1 MYNEKSKERTMRY
14 MKEKREKLTLNFPL
28 VYKDKY
34 KQFADSQ
41 GISLTSLIIELI
53 DKEIEKQ
60 GFKYTEEKK

>member
-28 VYKDKY
+28 GYKDKY

-41 GISLTSLIIELI
+41 
-53 DKEIEKQ
+53 EIEKQ

>member
-28 VYKDKY
+28 GYKDK
-34 KQFADSQ
+34 FADSQ

-60 GFKYTEEKK
+60 GFKYTEEEKK